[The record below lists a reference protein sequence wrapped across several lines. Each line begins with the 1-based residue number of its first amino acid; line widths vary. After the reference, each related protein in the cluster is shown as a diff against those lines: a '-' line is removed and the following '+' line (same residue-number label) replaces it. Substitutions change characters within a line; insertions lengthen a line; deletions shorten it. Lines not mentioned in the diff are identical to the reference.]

1 MKTSLWMTAST
12 CAVLL
17 LASPSASSQPAA
29 DGAAEPSSSKSVERG
44 SVHFQ
49 RGVAFYK
56 EGNFAAALVE
66 FKRANQ
72 LAPNYRLLF
81 NIGQSYFELH
91 DYVSALRSFEDYL
104 EAGGADVRPARR
116 AEVEEDLRTL
126 RGRVASLTV
135 RSNLSGSELLIDDVP
150 SGVLPLSGPVLISAG
165 RHLLAVRKNGAVLT
179 SRVVEV
185 SGADSVVAEL
195 SAAVS
200 EPAPL
205 APSSSPSLVATP
217 ASGATAVASAPPR
230 GMSTAFW
237 VSLTCASALAV
248 GTATTG
254 VLALGARDELDRR
267 LTTYPGSATD
277 IDSSRAKVKQLA
289 LITDILG
296 GVAVA
301 AAAATIV
308 FALWNPSGEKA
319 VSSAGL
325 VARVGLGGVVLEH
338 RF

>member
-12 CAVLL
+12 CAALV
-17 LASPSASSQPAA
+17 LASPSAFSQPSA
-29 DGAAEPSSSKSVERG
+29 DGAAEPSSSKNVERG
-44 SVHFQ
+44 SLHFQ

-81 NIGQSYFELH
+81 NMGQTYFELH
-91 DYVSALRSFEDYL
+91 DYVSALHAFEEYL
-104 EAGGADVRPARR
+104 ESGGADVRPARR
-116 AEVEEDLRTL
+116 AEVEEDIRTL

-135 RSNLSGSELLIDDVP
+135 RSNLAGSELLIDDVP

-165 RHLLAVRKNGAVLT
+165 RHLLAARKNGAVLT

-185 SGADSVVAEL
+185 SGADSVAVDL
-195 SAAVS
+195 SAAIS
-200 EPAPL
+200 EAGPVAPT
-205 APSSSPSLVATP
+205 ASPSLVAP
-217 ASGATAVASAPPR
+217 TAVASAPPT
-230 GMSTAFW
+230 GMSAAFW
-237 VSLTCASALAV
+237 VSLTCASALVV

-254 VLALGARDELDRR
+254 LLALNARDELDRR
-267 LTTYPGSATD
+267 LATYPGSAND

-289 LITDILG
+289 LIADILG

-308 FALWNPSGEKA
+308 FALWNPAGDKA
-319 VSSAGL
+319 VASSGL
-325 VARVGLGGVVLEH
+325 VARIGLGGLVLEH